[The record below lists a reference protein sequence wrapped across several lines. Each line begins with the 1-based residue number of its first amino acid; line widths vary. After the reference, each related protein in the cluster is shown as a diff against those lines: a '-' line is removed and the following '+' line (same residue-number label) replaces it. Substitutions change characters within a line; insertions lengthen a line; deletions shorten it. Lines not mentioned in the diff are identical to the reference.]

1 MAKTDGTVEAHLH
14 TPANP
19 LSRGFVTEGNIVA
32 PYEESL
38 TTLTGMLMGMHT
50 LIRVLST
57 SEAFRG
63 QCDCNDEQ
71 PVEDTPFDPMTTEG
85 LFTALYFLSE
95 RAEMVAGAL
104 LDKQEASH
112 P

>member
-1 MAKTDGTVEAHLH
+1 MAKTDGTVEAYPHA
-14 TPANP
+14 PANP

-38 TTLTGMLMGMHT
+38 TTLTGMLTGILT
-50 LIRVLST
+50 LTRVLAT

-85 LFTALYFLSE
+85 LFIALYFLSE
-95 RAEMVAGAL
+95 RAEMVAGSL
-104 LDKQEASH
+104 LEKQEALTR
-112 P
+112 